1 MYLSLP
7 VTMMTTVTKAST
19 ANRKSSLKSIVT
31 ATPLVLLLLLLLLVS
46 APNHV
51 PVPVPVIA
59 MAMKTILVTGGNRGI
74 GKAVCQ
80 QLLENYDDTCVIL
93 ASRSLQKGQ
102 DAAED
107 IVKQTSTSNMK
118 DRLHVVEMDTSSK
131 ESIQRAAKTVKE
143 TILPKSTPSSL
154 YGIVNNAGM
163 LGPPYD
169 EAMVTNYFGPR
180 HVCDEFIPCLVDP
193 ERTTTTT
200 RIVNVASASGPNYVS
215 RLRDSTLR
223 SKLSQPWKYFKD
235 ISELDELASSMKCD
249 SDVYGMSKAFLNA
262 YTILLAK
269 SMASA
274 SSSSSSNNKKS
285 RVVVNSVTPGFIAT
299 DMGAS
304 LGATKPVPE
313 GAKPILYL
321 LMDTKFDDPNLPTG
335 RYYGSDCQR
344 SPIDVYRGP
353 GDPVYEGPDWE

>member
-1 MYLSLP
+1 
-7 VTMMTTVTKAST
+7 
-19 ANRKSSLKSIVT
+19 
-31 ATPLVLLLLLLLLVS
+31 
-46 APNHV
+46 
-51 PVPVPVIA
+51 
-59 MAMKTILVTGGNRGI
+59 MAMKTVLVTGGNRGI

-107 IVKQTSTSNMK
+107 ILKQTSSTNK

-131 ESIQRAAKTVKE
+131 ASIQRAAKTVKE

-163 LGPPYD
+163 LGPPYE
-169 EAMVTNYFGPR
+169 EAMATNYFGPR
-180 HVCDEFIPCLVDP
+180 HVCDEFIPCLDP
-193 ERTTTTT
+193 ERTT

-215 RLRDSTLR
+215 RLRDSDLV
-223 SKLSQPWKYFKD
+223 SKLSQPWRHFKD

-262 YTILLAK
+262 YTVLLAK
-269 SMASA
+269 SM
-274 SSSSSSNNKKS
+274 SSSSSNKQKGNGAA
-285 RVVVNSVTPGFIAT
+285 VVVNSVTPGFIAT

-321 LMDTKFDDPNLPTG
+321 LMDPKFDDPNLPTG

-353 GDPVYEGPDWE
+353 GDQVYEGPDWE

>member
-1 MYLSLP
+1 
-7 VTMMTTVTKAST
+7 
-19 ANRKSSLKSIVT
+19 
-31 ATPLVLLLLLLLLVS
+31 
-46 APNHV
+46 
-51 PVPVPVIA
+51 

-80 QLLENYDDTCVIL
+80 QLLEKYDDTCVIL
-93 ASRSLQKGQ
+93 ASRSLEKGQ
-102 DAAED
+102 DAAQD
-107 IVKQTSTSNMK
+107 ILKQTSASK

-131 ESIQRAAKTVKE
+131 ESIEGAAKTVKE
-143 TILPKSTPSSL
+143 TILPKSSPPSL

-169 EAMVTNYFGPR
+169 EAMKTNYFGPR
-180 HVCDEFIPCLVDP
+180 HVCDEFVPSLDP
-193 ERTTTTT
+193 TSA

-215 RLRDSTLR
+215 RLRDSDLR
-223 SKLSQPWKYFKD
+223 SKLSEPWKHFKD

-249 SDVYGMSKAFLNA
+249 SDVYGMSKAFVNA
-262 YTILLAK
+262 YTVLLAK
-269 SMASA
+269 STAA
-274 SSSSSSNNKKS
+274 SSKTSK
-285 RVVVNSVTPGFIAT
+285 VVVNSVTPGFIAT
-299 DMGAS
+299 DMGSS

-321 LMDTKFDDPNLPTG
+321 LMDPKFDDPILPTG